1 MFGHRVKRNLTNEG
15 EAMALPPS
23 GTFYYVVKVP
33 KEKGPD
39 SFPWQLELGEEIEP
53 SGDAI
58 FDDRLVG
65 YSPLMWVSDG
75 GITADS
81 FGLRGEVRVSRFTLR
96 AMNQKNASAREVS
109 FHIDWELTTLFE
121 VDDEL
126 RLSHSDMWGT
136 GLTLLRTG
144 KLVFAVGA
152 IDGSKLGGDIRMR
165 HPEDALE
172 RIQRFESVPFEKRL
186 KIPLLLPLEIYVG
199 EEMRSIYAGMVEMGN
214 YGVWVEGGTD
224 HSFPSGD
231 SYAAI
236 WAKGL
241 CDEWSA
247 IASAMMLRRPGMHT
261 IEW

>member
-1 MFGHRVKRNLTNEG
+1 MQVDIRSLFTLPIVMTILVVSIFLLLVPVIKVLRRTGHHPLWGLFAIFPGLNLFARNGGWEMCGMFGHRVKRNLTNEG

-96 AMNQKNASAREVS
+96 AMNQKNAAAREVS
-109 FHIDWELTTLFE
+109 FQIDWELTTLFQ

-165 HPEDALE
+165 HPEDAPE
-172 RIQRFESVPFEKRL
+172 RIQRFESVPF
-186 KIPLLLPLEIYVG
+186 
-199 EEMRSIYAGMVEMGN
+199 
-214 YGVWVEGGTD
+214 
-224 HSFPSGD
+224 
-231 SYAAI
+231 
-236 WAKGL
+236 
-241 CDEWSA
+241 
-247 IASAMMLRRPGMHT
+247 
-261 IEW
+261 